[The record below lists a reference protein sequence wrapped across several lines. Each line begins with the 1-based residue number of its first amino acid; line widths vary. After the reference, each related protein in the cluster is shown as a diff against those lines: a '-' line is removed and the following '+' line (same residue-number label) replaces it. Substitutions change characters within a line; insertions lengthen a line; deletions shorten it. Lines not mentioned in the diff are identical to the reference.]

1 MIPDR
6 SPFHGVRA
14 AQGVGRRAV
23 LRGAVIGALAAAPV
37 PFARRLT
44 DGSDK
49 TTASASAEAGAPA
62 SARTGA
68 AASASCA
75 DLPLVGGAEFPIGLY
90 WPPHP
95 YATTVERYAQIREAG
110 FTFLITGNYVD
121 DSAILSQSLAIADQ
135 VGLKVLVASDPDVQN
150 LAARFTISDDRS
162 VPMSITTADA
172 RKLATDALNRYRG
185 FGSFAGFSLGD
196 EPPAG
201 RFPSLA
207 KAFAVA
213 REVAPDY
220 TPYSNLVPGSG
231 SGYQSF
237 VRQFVDTVHPP
248 MLSFD
253 RYPLLTSGEDTQYFA
268 NWAIIRSEGL
278 RANIPTWTFV
288 QSVEYNGHRFPTAAE
303 LLWQI
308 NTSLAYGCK
317 GIQYFTYWQ
326 PDPARGEG
334 FGRALTTADGTLT
347 PLYSAAKNINTTWL
361 SQVGVEL
368 KPLVSELAVH
378 ANETPPAGATG
389 FTPDSYLSG
398 TSGSAAVLGRFRPTD
413 AAKTRWLL
421 IANRQ
426 YNTSAT
432 TTVTLN
438 QATVTKVSVFDP
450 ASRAYVAQADRTKIV
465 ATLAPGAAALYR
477 LDA

>member
-1 MIPDR
+1 MMIPDQR
-6 SPFHGVRA
+6 KGI
-14 AQGVGRRAV
+14 GRRAV

-37 PFARRLT
+37 PFTRRMMG
-44 DGSDK
+44 GSSQTPTAATAAC
-49 TTASASAEAGAPA
+49 TT
-62 SARTGA
+62 
-68 AASASCA
+68 
-75 DLPLVGGAEFPIGLY
+75 LPLIDGAEFPIGLF

-95 YATTVERYAQIREAG
+95 FATTVERYGQMRQAG
-110 FTFLITGNYVD
+110 FTFLITGNYLD
-121 DSAILSQSLAIADQ
+121 DTAILAQTLSIADQ
-135 VGLKVLVASDPDVQN
+135 VGLKVLVSSDPDVQN
-150 LAARFTISDDRS
+150 FSQRFTISDDRA

-172 RKLATDALNRYRG
+172 RKLAGDALGRYRG

-196 EPPAG
+196 EPPAA
-201 RFPSLA
+201 RFPALA

-213 REVAPDY
+213 REVAPDHVH
-220 TPYSNLVPGSG
+220 YSNLVPGEG
-231 SGYQSF
+231 EGYRSF
-237 VRQFVDTVHPP
+237 VRQFVDTVRPP

-253 RYPLLTSGEDTQYFA
+253 RYPLLASGEDAQYFH

-288 QSVEYNGHRFPTAAE
+288 QSVEYNNHRFPTQAE

-334 FGRALTTADGTLT
+334 FGRALTTLDGTLT
-347 PLYSAAKNINTTWL
+347 PLYTAAKTINTTWL

-389 FTPDSYLSG
+389 FTADNYF
-398 TSGSAAVLGRFRPTD
+398 TSATGSPVVLGRFRTTD
-413 AAKTRWLL
+413 AAARPRWLL
-421 IANRQ
+421 VANRHH
-426 YNTSAT
+426 NATATS
-432 TTVTLN
+432 TVNLN
-438 QATVTKVSVFDP
+438 QSTVTKVSLFDP
-450 ASRAYVAQADRTKIV
+450 ATRAYSAQSDRTKIAV
-465 ATLAPGAAALYR
+465 TLAPGAAALYR

>member
-1 MIPDR
+1 MMIPDQ
-6 SPFHGVRA
+6 SPFHGMRA

-44 DGSDK
+44 DGSDQ
-49 TTASASAEAGAPA
+49 AAVPA
-62 SARTGA
+62 SVQASS

-75 DLPLVGGAEFPIGLY
+75 DLPLVGGAEFPIGLF

-95 YATTVERYAQIREAG
+95 YATTVERYAEMRAAG

-121 DSAILSQSLAIADQ
+121 DSAIISQALAIADQ
-135 VGLKVLVASDPDVQN
+135 VGLKVLVSSDPDVQN
-150 LAARFTISDDRS
+150 FSARFTISDDRS

-172 RKLATDALNRYRG
+172 RNLATDALNRYRG

-213 REVAPDY
+213 REVAPNY

-231 SGYQSF
+231 AGYQSF

-253 RYPLLTSGEDTQYFA
+253 RYPLLSSGEDAQYFA

-288 QSVEYNGHRFPTAAE
+288 QSVEYNGHRFPTQAE

-334 FGRALTTADGTLT
+334 FGRALTTLDGTLT
-347 PLYSAAKNINTTWL
+347 PLYTAAKTINTSWL

-378 ANETPPAGATG
+378 ANETPPDGATG
-389 FTPDSYLSG
+389 FTPDTYLSG

-426 YNTSAT
+426 HSTSAS

-450 ASRAYVAQADRTKIV
+450 ATRAYTAQPDRTKIV
-465 ATLAPGAAALYR
+465 ATLAPGAAALYK

>member
-1 MIPDR
+1 MMIPDQ
-6 SPFHGVRA
+6 SPFRSAV
-14 AQGVGRRAV
+14 QGVGRRAV

-37 PFARRLT
+37 PFARQLAG
-44 DGSDK
+44 GSAAGQG
-49 TTASASAEAGAPA
+49 TQAASSP
-62 SARTGA
+62 A
-68 AASASCA
+68 AAAAGCA

-95 YATTVERYAQIREAG
+95 FATTVERYAQMREAG
-110 FTFLITGNYVD
+110 FGFLITGNYVD
-121 DSAILSQSLAIADQ
+121 DSAIISHALAIAEQ

-150 LAARFTISDDRS
+150 FAQRFTISDDRS

-172 RKLATDALNRYRG
+172 RNLATAALNRYRG
-185 FGSFAGFSLGD
+185 FESFAGFSLGD
-196 EPPAG
+196 EPSRGRLPALG
-201 RFPSLA
+201 

-213 REVAPDY
+213 REVAPRS
-220 TPYSNLVPGSG
+220 TPYSNMVPGSDT
-231 SGYQSF
+231 SYRDF
-237 VRQFVDTVHPP
+237 VREFVDNLHPP

-253 RYPLLTSGEDTQYFA
+253 RYPFLTSGEDQQYFQ

-288 QSVEYNGHRFPTAAE
+288 QSVEYNNHRFPTEAE
-303 LLWQI
+303 LRWQI

-347 PLYSAAKNINTTWL
+347 PLYAAAKTINTTWL
-361 SQVGVEL
+361 RQVGAEL

-389 FTPDSYLSG
+389 FTPGTYLSG
-398 TSGSAAVLGRFRPTD
+398 TSGSAAVLGLFRPTD
-413 AAKTRWLL
+413 AARTRWLL

-426 YNTSAT
+426 YSTSAT

-450 ASRAYVAQADRTKIV
+450 ASSAYVAQADRTRIV
-465 ATLAPGAAALYR
+465 ANLAPGAAALYR

>member
-1 MIPDR
+1 MKIPEQ
-6 SPFHGVRA
+6 SPLGA
-14 AQGVGRRAV
+14 EGLARRAV
-23 LRGAVIGALAAAPV
+23 LRGAVIGAIAAAPV

-44 DGSDK
+44 GGRQADPPDDSLK
-49 TTASASAEAGAPA
+49 SSSPQAVSAGCTS
-62 SARTGA
+62 
-68 AASASCA
+68 
-75 DLPLVGGAEFPIGLY
+75 LPLVDGAEFPIGLF

-95 YATTVERYAQIREAG
+95 FATTIERYGQMREAG

-121 DSAILSQSLAIADQ
+121 DTAILNQSLSIADQ
-135 VGLKVLVASDPDVQN
+135 VGLKVLVSSDPDVQN
-150 LAARFTISDDRS
+150 FSQRFTISDDRS

-172 RKLATDALNRYRG
+172 RKLATDALNRYRR

-196 EPPAG
+196 EPAAD

-213 REVAPDY
+213 REVAPDF
-220 TPYSNLVPGSG
+220 TPYSNLWPGEG
-231 SGYQSF
+231 EGYRSF

-253 RYPLLTSGEDTQYFA
+253 RYPLLASGEDAQYFA

-278 RANIPTWTFV
+278 RANIPTWTFI
-288 QSVEYNGHRFPTAAE
+288 QSVEYNNHRFPTAAE

-308 NTSLAYGCK
+308 NMSLAYGCK

-334 FGRALTTADGTLT
+334 FGRALTTLDGTLT
-347 PLYSAAKNINTTWL
+347 PLYSAAKTVNTTWL
-361 SQVGVEL
+361 SQAGVEL

-389 FTPDSYLSG
+389 FTPDAYLSG
-398 TSGSAAVLGRFRPTD
+398 TSGSPVVLGRFRTTD
-413 AAKTRWLL
+413 AAARTRWLL
-421 IANRQ
+421 VANRQ
-426 YNTSAT
+426 HGASAT

-438 QATVTKVSVFDP
+438 QSTVTRVSLFDP
-450 ASRAYVAQADRTKIV
+450 ATRAYTAQPDRTRI
-465 ATLAPGAAALYR
+465 ATTLAPGAAALYR